1 MLKGLYLFEKR
12 LLDITCSV
20 AGLLLLSPLMIPI
33 AILIRLE
40 DGGPIFYKGERVGRN
55 GNLFKMFKFR
65 SMVVNADKLGPSSTS
80 AEDPRITRIGH
91 FLRKYKL
98 DELPQLLNVLRGD
111 MSIVGPRPEVKYFT
125 DMYTEDEMIILSV
138 KPGITDWASIW
149 NCDEGSILAGSRDP
163 DRAYFELIRP
173 TKLALQMKYVKERSF
188 WVDLKIILLT
198 LLAVIKPEAKIIRE
212 IRHCKL
218 PV

>member
-1 MLKGLYLFEKR
+1 M
-12 LLDITCSV
+12 
-20 AGLLLLSPLMIPI
+20 LSPLMIPI

>member
-1 MLKGLYLFEKR
+1 M
-12 LLDITCSV
+12 
-20 AGLLLLSPLMIPI
+20 LSPLMIPI

-138 KPGITDWASIW
+138 RPGITDWASIW

>member
-1 MLKGLYLFEKR
+1 ML
-12 LLDITCSV
+12 C
-20 AGLLLLSPLMIPI
+20 PLMIPI

>member
-1 MLKGLYLFEKR
+1 MLKGLYFFEKR

-20 AGLLLLSPLMIPI
+20 AGLLLLCPLMIPI